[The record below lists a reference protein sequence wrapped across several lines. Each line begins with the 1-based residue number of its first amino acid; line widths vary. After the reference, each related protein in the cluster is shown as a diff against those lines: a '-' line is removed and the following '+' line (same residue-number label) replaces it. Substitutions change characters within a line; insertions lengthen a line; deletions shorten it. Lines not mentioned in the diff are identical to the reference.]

1 MDANQER
8 MPGDAEAA
16 AAIQGMTDLYGNR
29 IETGKTVIY
38 RRDHWTPGVTE
49 TGKVVGFH
57 RGLILLETDTDIVEV
72 TTEELMPF

>member
-1 MDANQER
+1 MDANAR

-16 AAIQGMTDLYGNR
+16 AAVQGMTDLYGNR

-38 RRDHWTPGVTE
+38 RKDEWPAGHSE
-49 TGKVVGFH
+49 SGKVVGFH
-57 RGLILLETDTDIVEV
+57 RGLILIETDTDIVEI

>member
-1 MDANQER
+1 MDAKAR

-29 IETGKTVIY
+29 IEIGKTVIY
-38 RRDHWTPGVTE
+38 RRDHWPPGVTE

>member
-29 IETGKTVIY
+29 IEVGQAIVY
-38 RRDHWTPGVTE
+38 RRDEWAPGVSE
-49 TGKVVGFH
+49 SGRVLGFH
-57 RGLILLETDTDIVEV
+57 RGLILVETATDVVEI
-72 TTEELMPF
+72 TFEELMPF